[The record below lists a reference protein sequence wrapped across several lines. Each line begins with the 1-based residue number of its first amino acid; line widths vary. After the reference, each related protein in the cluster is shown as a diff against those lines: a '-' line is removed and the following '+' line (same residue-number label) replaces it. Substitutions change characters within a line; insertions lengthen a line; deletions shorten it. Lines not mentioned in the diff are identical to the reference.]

1 MRSDTYKQKNIQMK
15 KAIVIIVVVIAA
27 IAIWAV
33 SGYNGLVSAEEN
45 VKSAWSQVENVYQ
58 RRLDLIPNLVAT
70 VKGYAEHEQETLEG
84 VIAARSKATQITVDP
99 DQLSEESIAA
109 FQEAQGEIGAALG
122 RLLAIS
128 ENYPDLKAN
137 RNFSELQAEL
147 AGTENRIATERRK
160 YNEVAK
166 AYNTMVRRF
175 RAMSSLPCSVSGRK
189 DISRLLTGLPK
200 HLRWNSD
207 KIRTFHET

>member
-1 MRSDTYKQKNIQMK
+1 MK
-15 KAIVIIVVVIAA
+15 KGLIIVIAA
-27 IAIWAV
+27 VAVVAIWAV
-33 SGYNGLVSAEEN
+33 SGYNGLVSNEEN

-70 VKGYAEHEQETLEG
+70 VKGYAEHEQETLES
-84 VIAARSKATQITVDP
+84 VIAARSKATQVTVDP
-99 DQLSEESIAA
+99 DMLTEENIAA
-109 FQEAQGEIGAALG
+109 YQEAQGEIGAALG

-160 YNEVAK
+160 YNETAK
-166 AYNTMVRRF
+166 AYNTMVRKFPRNIL
-175 RAMSSLPCSVSGRK
+175 ASVFGFSQKGYFEA
-189 DISRLLTGLPK
+189 DENAAAAPK
-200 HLRWNSD
+200 VE
-207 KIRTFHET
+207 F

>member
-1 MRSDTYKQKNIQMK
+1 MK
-15 KAIVIIVVVIAA
+15 KALIIIVAVMAV

-33 SGYNGLVSAEEN
+33 TGYNGLVSGEEK
-45 VKSAWSQVENVYQ
+45 VKAAWSQVENVYQ

-70 VKGYAEHEQETLEG
+70 VKGYAQHEQGTLES
-84 VIAARSKATQITVDP
+84 VVAARSKATQISVDP
-99 DQLSEESIAA
+99 NRLTEESIAE

-137 RNFSELQAEL
+137 QNFMELQAEL

-160 YNEVAK
+160 YNESAR

-175 RAMSSLPCSVSGRK
+175 PRNILASMFGFSQKGYFES
-189 DISRLLTGLPK
+189 DDNAAAAPK
-200 HLRWNSD
+200 VE
-207 KIRTFHET
+207 F